1 MVSFFFSINR
11 FLDNRWRAAFT
22 LVELLVVIAII
33 AILAA
38 LLLPA
43 LAKAKTKAHG
53 IFCMNNTN
61 QMIKGFHLYASD
73 EEDFIPP
80 NHDDGNSSPWKNWCS
95 GQASNANNARFMMTG
110 PTPSDIESYNLRGV
124 RPWQWNRIAPYLA
137 GNITVWRC
145 PADPSTYSVR
155 ENGITKKIPRY
166 RSIAMSQAVG
176 TYPYDSKSKK
186 AVHGPWLDGN
196 HGHSRGRTWYTYDKM
211 GSFNAPGAASTYML
225 VDENHQSIN
234 DAGFATVGPGPS
246 NFRMIDWPATYH
258 NMAAGFAFA
267 DGHSEIRKWAWP
279 GTDLAKRGP
288 ATKGGVRSP
297 DIVWMQMRTS
307 ALIRK

>member
-1 MVSFFFSINR
+1 MKKNR
-11 FLDNRWRAAFT
+11 TSSGFT
-22 LVELLVVIAII
+22 LIELLVVIAII

-61 QMIKGFHLYASD
+61 QMIKGFHLYAGD

-95 GQASNANNARFMMTG
+95 GQASNPNNARFMMTG
-110 PTPSDIESYNLRGV
+110 PTPSDIEAYNLRGV

-145 PADPSTYSVR
+145 PADPSKYKVTEAGVS
-155 ENGITKKIPRY
+155 KLIPRY
-166 RSIAMSQAVG
+166 RSISMSQAVG

-186 AVHGPWLDGN
+186 AVHGPWLDGS
-196 HGHSRGRTWYTYDKM
+196 HGHTRGRTWFTYDKM
-211 GSFNAPGAASTYML
+211 SSFNAPGAASTYML
-225 VDENHQSIN
+225 VDENHNSIN
-234 DAGFATVGPGPS
+234 DAGFATIGPGPS

-267 DGHSEIRKWAWP
+267 DGHSEIHKWIWP
-279 GTDLAKRGP
+279 GTDLAKRG
-288 ATKGGVRSP
+288 AAMKGGVRSP

-307 ALIRK
+307 ALIR

>member
-1 MVSFFFSINR
+1 MKTKNKKGG
-11 FLDNRWRAAFT
+11 FT
-22 LVELLVVIAII
+22 LIELLVVIAII
-33 AILAA
+33 AILAG

-53 IFCMNNTN
+53 IYCMNNTN

-73 EEDFIPP
+73 EEDLIPP

-95 GQASNANNARFMMTG
+95 GQASNPTNARFMMTG
-110 PTPSDIESYNLRGV
+110 PTPGDIAAYNLRGV
-124 RPWQWNRIAPYLA
+124 KPWQWNRIAPYLG

-145 PADPSTYSVR
+145 PADPSTYTVR
-155 ENGITKKIPRY
+155 EDGKSKKIPRY

-186 AVHGPWLDGN
+186 AVHGPWLDGS
-196 HGHSRGRTWYTYDKM
+196 HGHSRGKTWWTYGKM
-211 GSFNAPGAASTYML
+211 SDFNQPGASSTYML

-234 DAGFATVGPGPS
+234 DAGFATLGPGPS
-246 NFRMIDWPATYH
+246 SFRMIDWPATYH

-267 DGHSEIRKWAWP
+267 DGHSEIHKWLWS
-279 GTDLAKRGP
+279 GTDLEKRGP
-288 ATKGGVRSP
+288 AIKGGVRSP
-297 DIVWMQMRTS
+297 DIVWMQERTS
-307 ALIRK
+307 ALIQK

>member
-1 MVSFFFSINR
+1 MKKNR
-11 FLDNRWRAAFT
+11 ASSGFT
-22 LVELLVVIAII
+22 LIELLVVIAII
-33 AILAA
+33 AILAG

-53 IFCMNNTN
+53 IYCMNNTN
-61 QMIKGFHLYASD
+61 QMIKGFHLYATD

-95 GQASNANNARFMMTG
+95 GQASNANNARFMLTG
-110 PTPSDIESYNLRGV
+110 PTPSEISNPDNRLPRGT

-137 GNITVWRC
+137 GNITLWRC
-145 PADPSTYSVR
+145 PADPSTYKVR
-155 ENGITKKIPRY
+155 EGGVTKTVPRY
-166 RSIAMSQAVG
+166 RSISMSQAVG
-176 TYPYDSKSKK
+176 TFPYQAKSKH

-196 HGHSRGRTWYTYDKM
+196 HGHTRGRTWYTFGKM
-211 GSFNAPGAASTYML
+211 SSFVAPGAASTYML
-225 VDENHQSIN
+225 VDENHKSIN
-234 DAGFATVGPGPS
+234 DAGFATIGPGPS

-267 DGHSEIRKWAWP
+267 DGHSEIRKWVWP
-279 GTDLAKRGP
+279 GTDLDKAGP

-297 DIVWMQMRTS
+297 DIEWMQMRTS
-307 ALIRK
+307 ALIKK

>member
-1 MVSFFFSINR
+1 MKTNNKSYG
-11 FLDNRWRAAFT
+11 FT
-22 LVELLVVIAII
+22 LIELLVVIAII

-43 LAKAKTKAHG
+43 LAKAKTKAQG

-95 GQASNANNARFMMTG
+95 GQASNPTYARFKLTG
-110 PTPSDIESYNLRGV
+110 PTSSEITAYNLRGV
-124 RPWQWNRIAPYLA
+124 KPWQWNRIAPYLG

-145 PADPSTYSVR
+145 PSDPSTYTVR
-155 ENGITKKIPRY
+155 EDGKSKKIPRY
-166 RSIAMSQAVG
+166 RSISMSQAVG
-176 TYPYDSKSKK
+176 TYPHDSKSKK
-186 AVHGPWLDGN
+186 AVHGPWLDGS
-196 HGHSRGRTWYTYDKM
+196 HGHTRGKTWWTYGKM
-211 GSFNAPGAASTYML
+211 SDFNQPGASSTYML
-225 VDENHQSIN
+225 VDENHKSIN
-234 DAGFATVGPGPS
+234 DAGFATLGPGAP

-267 DGHSEIRKWAWP
+267 DGHSEIHKWVWP
-279 GTDLAKRGP
+279 GTDLDKPGP

-297 DIVWMQMRTS
+297 DIVWMQERTS
-307 ALIRK
+307 ALIQK

>member
-1 MVSFFFSINR
+1 
-11 FLDNRWRAAFT
+11 
-22 LVELLVVIAII
+22 
-33 AILAA
+33 
-38 LLLPA
+38 
-43 LAKAKTKAHG
+43 
-53 IFCMNNTN
+53 
-61 QMIKGFHLYASD
+61 
-73 EEDFIPP
+73 
-80 NHDDGNSSPWKNWCS
+80 
-95 GQASNANNARFMMTG
+95 
-110 PTPSDIESYNLRGV
+110 
-124 RPWQWNRIAPYLA
+124 
-137 GNITVWRC
+137 
-145 PADPSTYSVR
+145 
-155 ENGITKKIPRY
+155 
-166 RSIAMSQAVG
+166 MSQAVG

-307 ALIRK
+307 ALIGK

>member
-1 MVSFFFSINR
+1 MKKNR
-11 FLDNRWRAAFT
+11 TSSGFT
-22 LVELLVVIAII
+22 LIELLVVIAII

-61 QMIKGFHLYASD
+61 QMIKGFHLYAGD

-95 GQASNANNARFMMTG
+95 GQARNPGNARFMMTG
-110 PTPSDIESYNLRGV
+110 PTPGDIEAYNLRGV
-124 RPWQWNRIAPYLA
+124 KPWQWNRIAPYLA

-145 PADPSTYSVR
+145 PADPSKYKVTEAGV
-155 ENGITKKIPRY
+155 TKTIPRY
-166 RSIAMSQAVG
+166 RSISMSQAVG
-176 TYPYDSKSKK
+176 TYPYQAKSKL
-186 AVHGPWLDGN
+186 AVHGPWLDGS
-196 HGHSRGRTWYTYDKM
+196 HGHTRGRTWFTYDKM
-211 GSFNAPGAASTYML
+211 SSFNAPGAASTYML
-225 VDENHQSIN
+225 VDENHNSIN
-234 DAGFATVGPGPS
+234 DAGFATIGPGPS

-267 DGHSEIRKWAWP
+267 DGHSEIHKWVWP
-279 GTDLAKRGP
+279 GTDLAKRG
-288 ATKGGVRSP
+288 AAMKGGVRSP

-307 ALIRK
+307 ALIR

>member
-1 MVSFFFSINR
+1 MKKNR
-11 FLDNRWRAAFT
+11 TSSGFT
-22 LVELLVVIAII
+22 LIELLVVIAII

-61 QMIKGFHLYASD
+61 QMIKGFHLYAGD

-95 GQASNANNARFMMTG
+95 GQASNPNNARFMMTG
-110 PTPSDIESYNLRGV
+110 PTPSDIEAYNLRGV

-145 PADPSTYSVR
+145 PADPSKYKVTEAGVS
-155 ENGITKKIPRY
+155 KLIPRY
-166 RSIAMSQAVG
+166 RSISMSQAVG

-186 AVHGPWLDGN
+186 AVHGPWLDGS
-196 HGHSRGRTWYTYDKM
+196 HGHTRGRTWFTYDKM
-211 GSFNAPGAASTYML
+211 SSFNAPGAASTYML
-225 VDENHQSIN
+225 VDENHNSIN
-234 DAGFATVGPGPS
+234 DAGFATIGPGPS

-267 DGHSEIRKWAWP
+267 DGHSEIHKWVWP
-279 GTDLAKRGP
+279 GTDLAKRG
-288 ATKGGVRSP
+288 AAMKGGVRSP

-307 ALIRK
+307 ALIR